1 MCLRKRITS
10 PRIHLLTYNLPPQ
23 PRPLLVD
30 TVAPRAIG
38 KEAGGDMD
46 RAAPRAADEDTAIN
60 IDTDTVITQLALQRS
75 GELPPH
81 RLSCYRAKISNQLV

>member
-1 MCLRKRITS
+1 M
-10 PRIHLLTYNLPPQ
+10 
-23 PRPLLVD
+23 
-30 TVAPRAIG
+30 G

-46 RAAPRAADEDTAIN
+46 RAAPRAVDEDTAIN